1 MSWPSRLAATAE
13 CACLLLQVADVADLV
28 DPGIRLDAIAI
39 DDHGDLVQAAIRRL
53 LKRLPE
59 LPLLELAVAGQDV
72 HASGP
77 AGDRLASAKPRAFET
92 PMPSEPVL
100 VTTSGVAATSGC
112 PGRPSRRRSWWIGS
126 KSSRPS
132 AQPAPRRGRGVVAL
146 GREVPVSLPEHAEVK
161 PGERCR
167 AS

>member
-1 MSWPSRLAATAE
+1 MAVAARRHPTE
-13 CACLLLQVADVADLV
+13 RACLLLQVADVADLV
-28 DPGIRLDAIAI
+28 NPGIRLDAIAV

-59 LPLLELAVAGQDV
+59 LPLLELAVAGEDV

-77 AGDRLASAKPRAFET
+77 AGEAVGEREAPRLRA

-112 PGRPSRRRSWWIGS
+112 PEAVQTPQLVDQVEVEPPERGQHRVEAGS
-126 KSSRPS
+126 
-132 AQPAPRRGRGVVAL
+132 VVAL
-146 GREVPVSLPEHAEVK
+146 GREVPVSSPSTL
-161 PGERCR
+161 R
-167 AS
+167 